1 MISNQTTVTSTA
13 TKVVTAAAHAWRTVV
28 IRPVGA
34 DVYLGNSTVT
44 TTNGLKLDNGTLF
57 SYEIPP
63 GQELYA
69 VVSSGSHT
77 VMTLT
82 SSEILG

>member
-1 MISNQTTVTSTA
+1 MISSQTTVTTTA
-13 TKVVTAAAHAWRTVV
+13 TKIVAAAAHAWRTVV
-28 IRPVGA
+28 VRPSGA

-69 VVSSGSHT
+69 ITASGSHT

-82 SSEILG
+82 ASEILG